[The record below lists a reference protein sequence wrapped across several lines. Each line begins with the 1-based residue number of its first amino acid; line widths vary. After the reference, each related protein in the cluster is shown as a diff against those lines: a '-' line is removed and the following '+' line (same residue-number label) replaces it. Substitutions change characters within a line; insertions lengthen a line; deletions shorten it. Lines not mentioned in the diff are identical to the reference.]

1 MKLNRKHTDFI
12 ELSFHNMQSKDDLI
26 ALVNYVKKTI
36 FTNLLP
42 PIKLNQVTFH
52 AYHNK
57 LRYKTF
63 SIKKKNGSEREISS
77 PQKRLKLIQ
86 KCLNVIL
93 ECVYNPHVAAH
104 GFICQRSIVT
114 NARVHT
120 GQIYVY
126 NIDLKDFFYSIDQ
139 ARVWTCLKN
148 PPFNLNESKLEI
160 ANLITSLCCEEIEVE
175 RLNDTEEWVKM
186 IRSVLPQGAPTSPI
200 LTNIVSQRLDYQ
212 LYKLA
217 KRFNLKYSR
226 YADDITFSSM
236 HHVYKKDSEFISE
249 LRNIIKEQNFYI
261 NESKVRL
268 QTQGYQRQEV
278 TGIVVNEKVNIK
290 REYIKDIR
298 RWLYLWERYGH
309 NRTNEIFI
317 FDYKKKHHN
326 LIGEPNFINVL
337 CGKLEYLKMVIG
349 YDDNRFNQ
357 LNNRYNKLYDKIHP
371 PSVLIEKK
379 AIKTQT
385 KLYKKAKEDT
395 IDLSKHKPRD
405 VTRFLSLFEAGELK
419 WLTHGFEK
427 VGIALDID
435 QLINNALQEFNKNTD
450 QYIIPESLYARILAF
465 ITGKKEKGTLT
476 SWVVEGKPYP
486 FHWQSKETREW
497 CERNPYK
504 SPVFAEEF
512 ETIINIFKSSIK
524 IKNSLEDIIKKTAA
538 IKLGSDYVN
547 YNIEYKNLNEPV
559 FYTDVEKLRIGLG
572 FIFNS
577 IKQQG
582 LENNKIKIEFIKS
595 RNLRLIKIIHI
606 DSFSKK
612 NLDKKELFGGDLI
625 EVEKN
630 FYQICDWSIIAE
642 NPESEY
648 CNKINILFDI
658 NSNKLVKEKIEE
670 KIEGFTHELTFH
682 I

>member
-26 ALVNYVKKTI
+26 ALVNYIKKTI

-104 GFICQRSIVT
+104 GFISQRSIVT

-175 RLNDTEEWVKM
+175 RLTETGEWAKM

-268 QTQGYQRQEV
+268 QTHGYQRQEV

-317 FDYKKKHHN
+317 FDYKKKHLN
-326 LIGEPNFINVL
+326 LISEPNFINVL
-337 CGKLEYLKMVIG
+337 GGKLEYLKMVIG
-349 YDDNRFNQ
+349 YDDDRFKQ

-405 VTRFLSLFEAGELK
+405 VTRFLSLFRSGELK
-419 WLTHGFEK
+419 WLTHEK
-427 VGIALDID
+427 DIAGYQFNLKE
-435 QLINNALQEFNKNTD
+435 LISNAYNEFRAQTQNKYT
-450 QYIIPESLYARILAF
+450 IPESLYARIDSF
-465 ITGKKEKGTLT
+465 IGTSQSENWEVNHKK
-476 SWVVEGKPYP
+476 YD
-486 FHWQSKETREW
+486 FHWKSREVEKW
-497 CERNPYK
+497 CEKNPFQHPISEY
-504 SPVFAEEF
+504 EG
-512 ETIINIFKSSIK
+512 TINIFKSSIQIRENLK
-524 IKNSLEDIIKKTAA
+524 ELIVNIAAKKFQSEFIKYLFI
-538 IKLGSDYVN
+538 
-547 YNIEYKNLNEPV
+547 YKNVEKAE
-559 FYTDVEKLRIGLG
+559 FFTDVEKLRIGIG
-572 FIFNS
+572 YIFNS
-577 IKQQG
+577 IKQRNSDFN
-582 LENNKIKIEFIKS
+582 EIRIEFKRVSTLKEDYRI
-595 RNLRLIKIIHI
+595 LKIIHVNSESSKPLDEI
-606 DSFSKK
+606 DF
-612 NLDKKELFGGDLI
+612 LGGDMHEI
-625 EVEKN
+625 MKN
-630 FYQICDWSIIAE
+630 FYQIADWAIIAKH
-642 NPESEY
+642 PDDDKY
-648 CNKINILFDI
+648 NKRNILYDI
-658 NSNKLVKEKIEE
+658 QNKETKEKINET
-670 KIEGFTHELTFH
+670 IEGFTHELIFYS
-682 I
+682 